1 MNDAYVFKDDNRYG
15 EYCDAVNI
23 GDINVNFKPTEFI
36 EKFIK
41 SSYNIKKVNLNYTV
55 FIGTYTLEDGKKIDY
70 YYKPYIILE
79 KDSEENYENSVQK
92 ISMADMKKASEEAQI
107 RRYDFIADYTYT
119 RSKSNIRRSVVEYE
133 ENPLLV
139 KIIDNVIYNY
149 ERKFMR
155 ELSIISFEPFFNKI
169 VQEGEI
175 EVKNIYNTYVK
186 IHNTSYYKDK
196 FRKIPSFKISKI
208 GMEYFYSKY

>member
-1 MNDAYVFKDDNRYG
+1 MNDAYVFKEENRY
-15 EYCDAVNI
+15 EKYCETVNI
-23 GDINVNFKPTEFI
+23 GDINANFKPKEFI

-41 SSYNIKKVNLNYTV
+41 SNYNIKKINLNYTV
-55 FIGTYTLEDGKKIDY
+55 FLGTNTLENGKKIDY

-79 KDSEENYENSVQK
+79 KDLEENYENSVQK
-92 ISMADMKKASEEAQI
+92 ISMADMKIASEEAQI
-107 RRYDFIADYTYT
+107 RKNDFIADYTYT
-119 RSKSNIRRSVVEYE
+119 RAKSDIRRSVVEYE

-155 ELSIISFEPFFNKI
+155 ELKIISIESFFNKI

-186 IHNTSYYKDK
+186 IHNTSYYKEK
-196 FRKIPSFKISKI
+196 FRKIPSFKISRI